1 MCRFL
6 PAYFQKDLRRP
17 EETEQ
22 CKNKTTG
29 KKTKTRDRRMFVL
42 CLWDTLT
49 MPTEHGIWPPHCLTA
64 KARRGDESWIRAAVR
79 RGAGRLGLEGRESSP
94 HAPPRVCDSTPPPQP
109 AGACC
114 RHVMVRMG
122 YQPGVKGEKHA
133 QGHLSRP
140 QTQGNF
146 PKIKVLDSG
155 QHRLGRRELRPRPQS
170 PGRGGAWGTG
180 PALWSLVSGRSPG
193 FGRAHA
199 LHLAWPVHCWRDL
212 RSRVGSTE

>member
-1 MCRFL
+1 MSL
-6 PAYFQKDLRRP
+6 GYALLSDGEL
-17 EETEQ
+17 
-22 CKNKTTG
+22 G
-29 KKTKTRDRRMFVL
+29 G
-42 CLWDTLT
+42 WD
-49 MPTEHGIWPPHCLTA
+49 
-64 KARRGDESWIRAAVR
+64 SRA
-79 RGAGRLGLEGRESSP
+79 GSP
-94 HAPPRVCDSTPPPQP
+94 HHTLLLGSAIPRPPPQP

-114 RHVMVRMG
+114 RHVMARMG

-180 PALWSLVSGRSPG
+180 PALWSLAAVL
-193 FGRAHA
+193 A
-199 LHLAWPVHCWRDL
+199 LVEPTP
-212 RSRVGSTE
+212 STWLGQSTAGGI